1 MYLYQMSQ
9 ISNTESER
17 MHQTFP
23 FSKFFVHAFLVLV
36 FPIGALLVDS
46 PPAETAIR
54 LYHHKIQC
62 DHYHLYPTQC

>member
-9 ISNTESER
+9 ISNTESE
-17 MHQTFP
+17 MMFP
-23 FSKFFVHAFLVLV
+23 FSKFFVHAFLILV
-36 FPIGALLVDS
+36 FPLGALLVDS